1 MVDVTFTQMTTN
13 KGDKLYG
20 EKAVAVIFKEYKQMN
35 ERRVFERITLSDI
48 SNIEKRE
55 AFIDLV

>member
-35 ERRVFERITLSDI
+35 ERRVFERILSDI

>member
-20 EKAVAVIFKEYKQMN
+20 EKVVAVIFKEYKQMN
-35 ERRVFERITLSDI
+35 ERRVFERILSDI